1 MGPTTPWGKTLEQL
15 RGERSLRSLETAK
28 LTTVKA
34 YKRMLHSVYGPS
46 VTILD
51 RILRGWGY
59 TWQDWSMAYEAV
71 QADAPVRKPLP
82 SEEAK
87 VLHLSTLRPP
97 DDLVLGDHQ
106 EGEEEEAA
114 YLIVPD
120 PCEIDIQQQLL
131 RDPSPQA
138 MKRLYYGYVLDKIDQ
153 GRSTLKDQY
162 REVFAKKE
170 TTQQKR
176 GKKIPAKS

>member
-1 MGPTTPWGKTLEQL
+1 
-15 RGERSLRSLETAK
+15 
-28 LTTVKA
+28 
-34 YKRMLHSVYGPS
+34 
-46 VTILD
+46 
-51 RILRGWGY
+51 
-59 TWQDWSMAYEAV
+59 MAYEAV
-71 QADAPVRKPLP
+71 QADAPARKPLP

-170 TTQQKR
+170 TTQRKR
-176 GKKIPAKS
+176 GKKIPAKSYPALPLPWPLLTKRSHEPVSLLSQAREYDELWSRGCTYLSGARGGG